1 MIQGIEKDA
10 GSLNRSI
17 EEQRSQLGN
26 VSQLLEQM
34 AGRRAEIDEK
44 IGELEELRG
53 QLDER
58 RLRRAVDA
66 AERAKLNDK
75 VVQLEAESN
84 KVVGIFDAAR
94 LEAQRTVEAAM
105 VYKEVCKCVCMFNGE
120 KNTAVNMGIIMEK

>member
-34 AGRRAEIDEK
+34 TGRRAEIDEK

-53 QLDER
+53 QLDDR

-66 AERAKLNDK
+66 EERAKLNDK

-105 VYKEVCKCVCMFNGE
+105 VYKEVSNVCLLVYGVENAAG
-120 KNTAVNMGIIMEK
+120 TWG